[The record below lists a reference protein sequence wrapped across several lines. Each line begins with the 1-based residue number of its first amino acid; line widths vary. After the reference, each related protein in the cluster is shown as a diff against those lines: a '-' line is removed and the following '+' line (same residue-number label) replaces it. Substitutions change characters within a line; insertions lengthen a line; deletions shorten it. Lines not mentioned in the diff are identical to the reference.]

1 MQHIVFYEPAYME
14 RHQHI
19 WVLRGG
25 IRYKS
30 ILGDLRRRAKLTI
43 LMSRLPPGS
52 DPHRVSL
59 EDEFGVEFV
68 EMRSEELI
76 NPLFAHELA
85 GDLVAALKPLKP
97 TVVSNLNGRGIGF
110 CYASA
115 MAAEALGVDYVW
127 RMGGNDLEARGAKA
141 ERTLNPFWGT
151 KHYFDR
157 LVQERVAAHVARN
170 IIVMSERERIRLAS
184 MTADASKIDVC
195 VRGVDHAH
203 FRPAP
208 GRTFERCRRLLFI
221 GRRSLEKGY
230 DILEDAMQGLATTAP
245 ALSASFAGTFDVGET
260 GNRRYVGFVD
270 YADLPAVY
278 NAHDVVVVCSR
289 SEGFPQVIM
298 EAMSCGLPCILTR
311 GLFHQD
317 FVDGESCLLADLTPG
332 GLAAVITRLAQDDAL
347 YQRLAESSL
356 RVAREKFS
364 DRDNRARYHDILLAD

>member
-1 MQHIVFYEPAYME
+1 MQHIVFYEPAYMQ

-59 EDEFGVEFV
+59 EDEFGVHFV
-68 EMRSEELI
+68 ELRSEELI
-76 NPLFAHELA
+76 NPLLADELA
-85 GDLVAALKPLKP
+85 GDLIAALKPLKP
-97 TVVSNLNGRGIGF
+97 TVISNLNGRGIGF

-141 ERTLNPFWGT
+141 EHLLNPFWGT
-151 KHYFDR
+151 RHYFDR
-157 LVQERVAAHVARN
+157 LVQERVAAHVATN
-170 IIVMSERERIRLAS
+170 IIVMSERERVRVAS
-184 MTADASKIDVC
+184 MKADASKVHIC
-195 VRGVDHAH
+195 VRGVDQTH

-208 GRTFERCRRLLFI
+208 GRILERCRRLLFI

-230 DILEDAMQGLATTAP
+230 DILEGAMQELASTAP
-245 ALSASFAGTFDVGET
+245 TLSASFAGTFDVGET

-278 NAHDVVVVCSR
+278 NAHDALVVCSR

-317 FVDGESCLLADLTPG
+317 FEDGETCLLTDPTPE
-332 GLAAVITRLAQDDAL
+332 GLAAVIARLAQDDTL
-347 YQRLAESSL
+347 YRQLAGNSL
-356 RVAREKFS
+356 RVAKEKFS
-364 DRDNRARYHDILLAD
+364 DRDNRARYHEILLAE